1 MLEHVVFTYAFNLG
15 HIEQQVKDLSDEQM
29 VQQPHGVVNHPAWTI
44 GHLASASNQLAKV
57 LGLDSTFPADWEEKF
72 KTGGTPSANGAFFP
86 PKGQLLA
93 ELTAQHARVAD
104 AIGKADPATFAN
116 EFPDEGTRKHFP
128 TIGAFCGYLM
138 TAHEGT
144 HIGQLAA
151 WRRAMG
157 LTPGV

>member
-72 KTGGTPSANGAFFP
+72 KTGGTPSANWGVLPAKGPAPGGAHGAAP
-86 PKGQLLA
+86 RASPMRS
-93 ELTAQHARVAD
+93 ARPIRRRSRTSFRTRA
-104 AIGKADPATFAN
+104 PASISRRSAPFAA
-116 EFPDEGTRKHFP
+116 TS
-128 TIGAFCGYLM
+128 
-138 TAHEGT
+138 
-144 HIGQLAA
+144 
-151 WRRAMG
+151 
-157 LTPGV
+157 